1 MVKRT
6 MLVGGVLCTVLFTG
20 CGPKEGA
27 PPLMVAAEATEARMA
42 PGAITESSVVMA
54 AATVVAIDQTTRMV
68 TLRAADGQLNTVR
81 VDSSVR
87 NLSQVRK
94 GDEVVAT
101 YYESVAVQV
110 KKPGEAEPGVS
121 TSADAARAQHGE
133 LPAGAV
139 AETTTIVATVTKID
153 HKHQSVTLRG
163 ADGTMKTVD
172 VRNPAHL
179 EKLKVGDLVE
189 LSLTEALAIQVE
201 KAPKRW

>member
-1 MVKRT
+1 M
-6 MLVGGVLCTVLFTG
+6 
-20 CGPKEGA
+20 
-27 PPLMVAAEATEARMA
+27 
-42 PGAITESSVVMA
+42 
-54 AATVVAIDQTTRMV
+54 
-68 TLRAADGQLNTVR
+68 ADGQLSTAK
-81 VDSSVR
+81 VDPAVR
-87 NLSQVRK
+87 NLAQVRK

-110 KKPGEAEPGVS
+110 KKPGEAEPGVT

-139 AETTTIVATVTKID
+139 AETTTIVATVAKID
-153 HKHQSVTLRG
+153 RKHQSVTLRG
-163 ADGTMKTVD
+163 ADGTVKTVD

-189 LSLTEALAIQVE
+189 LSLTQALAIQVE